1 MKIRTKLAMN
11 VAVVSI
17 AIVIIVAAALVGTR
31 KINDNIA
38 TLTQKTTPYQL
49 KALNQQRE
57 LQAHAANLSTLSASR
72 TAAEFGAQSAR
83 ATESL
88 GRVRKAYED
97 MARLKGESGAD
108 DGSIAEITRS
118 ILEITERKIKAQEA
132 AVAASAAIQER
143 LAEASRNMRQLGVS
157 IGSLQQ
163 KASGSMIGSVDSM
176 MQANQQQASLVT
188 IRDGFKDLNFFISK
202 IPVTN
207 DKRSVAVLRDSVSK
221 TVATV
226 LQALKSLKGVDQVAG
241 DIAQKVAGIN
251 ERVTANRGLA
261 FLQIKNIGD
270 EDEKQKETIEGRAKE
285 LTYEL
290 SYILPTL
297 EKEIAR
303 ADATLR
309 TNSGEMSRS
318 IDSFKGTN
326 HILAQAS
333 NLSLLGSSLG
343 THVSNS
349 IHARDLKEFGAQTAL
364 IEGIFA
370 QAGKAS
376 QELAGLLRKGNHA
389 AEVKTVSAYAASMA
403 SVSSAFSGKE
413 GAADRVRAALKS
425 SQELDALNG
434 RMRDIAGR
442 YLEESNREVQKAGAN
457 QDDVVSSLNRAAKW
471 TVQMVILVGSLV
483 IIVTL
488 ALGIVTSRSI
498 TIPLKE
504 SIEVIGRIAEGDLT
518 EEMHVTS
525 NDEIGELARSVD
537 TMRIRMGEAVGHSVE
552 TSRKLTTGVSHQAAS
567 LESTSS
573 SLEQMSSMVK
583 NNAGNTI
590 EANDL
595 MVAARAVTEKAY
607 ESMEELARSMTE
619 IARASEQSQSL
630 VKGIDEI
637 AFQTNL
643 LALNAAVEAARAG
656 DAGLGFAVV
665 ADEVRNLA
673 LRAADAAKNT
683 TALME
688 DIALKIRNG
697 ESMVEVTHEVFRQ
710 VNDSSA
716 KVVLLMQEIS
726 ASSREQSQ
734 GIDQINK
741 AVVEMNRVTHQNAA
755 SAEELDGIMQTFR
768 IEGDAPEEYAPV
780 VELRARP
787 GRAFAAR

>member
-1 MKIRTKLAMN
+1 MNIKTKLAMN
-11 VAVVSI
+11 VAVVSV
-17 AIVIIVAAALVGTR
+17 AIVIIVGAALVGTR

-57 LQAHAANLSTLSASR
+57 LQAHAANLSTLSSSR
-72 TAAEFGAQSAR
+72 TIEEFRAASTL

-88 GRVRKAYED
+88 DRVRKAYEA
-97 MARLKGESGAD
+97 MAKLKGETGSV
-108 DGSIAEITRS
+108 DGSIAEISRS

-132 AVAASAAIQER
+132 AKAASSAIQGKLDES
-143 LAEASRNMRQLGVS
+143 SRNMRQLGAS

-176 MQANQQQASLVT
+176 MQASRQQADLVA
-188 IRDGFKDLNFFISK
+188 IRDGFKDLNFFITK

-207 DKRSVAVLRDSVSK
+207 DKRSVAVLRDSVAK
-221 TVATV
+221 TIGNI
-226 LQALKSLKGVDQVAG
+226 LQALKNLKGVDTVAG
-241 DIAQKVAGIN
+241 DIGQKVGSIN
-251 ERVTANRGLA
+251 ERVTGARGLA

-270 EDEKQKETIEGRAKE
+270 EDDKQKETIEARAKE

-303 ADATLR
+303 ADTTLKS
-309 TNSGEMSRS
+309 NSGEMSRN

-349 IHARDLKEFGAQTAL
+349 VHARDPKEFTGQVAL
-364 IEGIFA
+364 IEGIFT
-370 QAGKAS
+370 QAGKAA
-376 QELAGLLRKGNHA
+376 QELTNLLRKGNHA
-389 AEVKTVSAYAASMA
+389 AEMRTVSAYSASMG
-403 SVSSAFSGKE
+403 SVSIAFSGKE

-425 SQELDALNG
+425 SQELDTLNG
-434 RMRDIAGR
+434 RMRDIAGK
-442 YLEESNREVQKAGAN
+442 YLEESNREVLKAGAN
-457 QDDVVSSLNRAAKW
+457 QDDVVASLNRASKR
-471 TVQMVILVGSLV
+471 TVQMVIGVGSLV
-483 IIVTL
+483 ILVTL
-488 ALGIVTSRSI
+488 LLGVVTSRSI

-518 EEMHVTS
+518 EEMHCVS
-525 NDEIGELARSVD
+525 NDEIGELARSVN
-537 TMRIRMGEAVGHSVE
+537 TMRLRMGEAVGHSVE
-552 TSRKLTTGVSHQAAS
+552 TSRKLTTGVTHQAAS
-567 LESTSS
+567 LESTST

-583 NNAGNTI
+583 NNAGNTV
-590 EANDL
+590 EANNL
-595 MVAARAVTEKAY
+595 MVAASAVTKKAY

-656 DAGLGFAVV
+656 EAGLGFAVV

-673 LRAADAAKNT
+673 LRAADAARNT

-710 VNDSSA
+710 VSESSA
-716 KVVLLMQEIS
+716 KVVSLMQEIS

-741 AVVEMNRVTHQNAA
+741 AVVEMNRVTQENAA

-768 IEGDAPEEYAPV
+768 IES
-780 VELRARP
+780 
-787 GRAFAAR
+787 